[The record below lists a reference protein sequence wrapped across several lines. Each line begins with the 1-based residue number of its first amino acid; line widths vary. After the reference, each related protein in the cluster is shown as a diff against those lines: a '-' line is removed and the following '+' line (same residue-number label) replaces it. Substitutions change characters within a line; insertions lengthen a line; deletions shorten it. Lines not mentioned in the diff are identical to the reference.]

1 MIYVVKKGDT
11 LEHISAENG
20 VPVWKIIYDN
30 QLDLPDRLVPGQ
42 ALLLLQEG
50 ETGYEAEGLLTGG
63 YAYPFVEPEILMQ
76 AFPALQELLVF
87 SYGFTFEGEIVPPR
101 QDDLWLVEECWKRG
115 VEPILVLTPFSGGAF
130 NNQLVKVLT
139 EEEAIQ
145 EKVIDQLYRTVEDNG
160 YAGVNIDFEY
170 ILPENRVK
178 FARFVGR
185 VRKRMSESGF
195 RTSVA
200 VAPKV
205 SDSQKGLLV
214 EGLDY
219 YLLGESADYVFLMT
233 YEWGYTYGP
242 PMAVAPIDKVRQ
254 VLEYAV
260 SRIPEENLIMGI
272 PNYGYDWPLPY
283 ERGVTRA
290 RTIGNVEAVRIAA
303 ENGAEIR
310 YAPIA
315 QSPWFTYTAS
325 GQTHEV
331 WFEDPRSI
339 TAKINLAKEY
349 GLSGIWYWNL
359 MRPFRANWLL
369 AGSRQR

>member
-1 MIYVVKKGDT
+1 MVKKGDT

-185 VRKRMSESGF
+185 VRKRMSEGGF